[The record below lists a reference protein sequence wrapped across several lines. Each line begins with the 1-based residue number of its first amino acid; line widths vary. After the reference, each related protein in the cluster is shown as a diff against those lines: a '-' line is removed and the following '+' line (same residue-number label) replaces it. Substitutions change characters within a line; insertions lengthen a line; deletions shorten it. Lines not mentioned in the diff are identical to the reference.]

1 VTAAPPARPWT
12 AWGKRGAD
20 LILAGSLLLLLS
32 PLIACCAAAVRLA
45 DGAPVLFRQERMGR
59 GGRGF
64 AILKFRTMR
73 GAPGPEITT
82 AGDARITPL
91 GHRLRRAKLDELPQL
106 WNVLR
111 GDMSL
116 VGPRPEVPSYVRAD
130 PRAFRQVSRM
140 RPGMVDW
147 ASLIFRDEE
156 DVLAAHPVPGFYQRV
171 LLPRKLALGRLYL
184 RRSGPLLD
192 LSLLAATLA
201 ALLGA
206 RGLARALVGPGL
218 YDRARRL
225 SAE

>member
-1 VTAAPPARPWT
+1 MTAAPPARPWT

-32 PLIACCAAAVRLA
+32 PLIACCALAVRLA
-45 DGAPVLFRQERMGR
+45 EGAPVLFRQERVGR
-59 GGRGF
+59 GGREF

-73 GAPGPEITT
+73 RAPGPEITT

-91 GHRLRRAKLDELPQL
+91 GRRLRRPKLDELPQL

-116 VGPRPEVPSYVRAD
+116 VGPRPEVPKYVRAE
-130 PRAFRQVSRM
+130 PRAFRAVTRV

-156 DVLAAHPVPGFYQRV
+156 AVLAAHPAPGFYERV
-171 LLPRKLALGRLYL
+171 LLPRKLALARLYV
-184 RRSGPLLD
+184 RRTGPLLD

-201 ALLGA
+201 AMLGA
-206 RGLARALVGPGL
+206 RSLARTLVGSGL

-225 SAE
+225 SE